1 MSIFFEKITQV
12 FTDEK
17 IDYSSNKNIPIQF
30 CCNNYE
36 EFSEKITQVIP
47 KNKGNKVFILHD
59 GKDKKSDKD
68 SNTNILEKIIETLSD
83 KYSIIEKNL
92 STESKCKSDEIHASE
107 YFLEKTTNLIFK
119 ETDCEIYI
127 ALGSGT
133 ITDLLKHS
141 LFLNKP
147 NAIFISIPTAMTV
160 TAFTSSFSVVDIS
173 GAKRTRQSKDIYATF
188 WIEPLL
194 KAAPMELSRAGY
206 GDLLARF
213 VAYGD
218 WYLGFK
224 LGISENYDELAFRL
238 MDVFADPLKQ
248 IASEF
253 AQSELSGQA
262 IEISAAALAMAGI
275 AMSLSGETTP
285 LSGYEHVISH
295 ALDFLRLNSD
305 RPLVLHGEQVALATL
320 TSAMSFEW
328 LLEIENFD
336 LKKFRSMNEKDTTQI
351 INHFFNAAP
360 FFGKDED
367 KINAAE
373 RKKIDLNLS
382 AKSKPAKEIFISDYL
397 KKSQKW
403 DIAKEKFSDFIQ
415 EWPAI
420 KAHLKS
426 LTISSHSMQALL
438 EQARLPIF
446 PEGTNPMTTA
456 LEYRWAIRFAPFIR
470 SRFCIADFI
479 FWIGE
484 DCCIAAAT

>member
-1 MSIFFEKITQV
+1 MSIFFEKMTQA
-12 FTDEK
+12 FADEK
-17 IDYSSNKNIPIQF
+17 IDPIANKKIPIQY
-30 CCNNYE
+30 CCHNYE
-36 EFSEKITQVIP
+36 DFSEKITQILSKY
-47 KNKGNKVFILHD
+47 KNNKVFILHD
-59 GKDKKSDKD
+59 GKNKKSDKD
-68 SNTNILEKIIETLSD
+68 SNTNILEKISKILANTFSV
-83 KYSIIEKNL
+83 IEKNL
-92 STESKCKSDEIHASE
+92 ATESNSNCDEIHASE
-107 YFLEKTTNLIFK
+107 YFLKKTTDLILN

-147 NAIFISIPTAMTV
+147 NALFISIPTAMTV
-160 TAFTSSFSVVDIS
+160 TAFSSSFSVVDIS

-188 WIEPLL
+188 WLTPLL
-194 KAAPMELSRAGY
+194 QAAPMELSRAGY

-224 LGISENYDELAFRL
+224 LGISEKYDELAFRL
-238 MDVFADPLKQ
+238 MEVFAEPLKQ
-248 IASEF
+248 VASEF
-253 AQSELSGQA
+253 GQKELSTRA
-262 IEISAAALAMAGI
+262 VEISAAALAMAGI

-295 ALDFLRLNSD
+295 ALDFLRLSSD
-305 RPLVLHGEQVALATL
+305 RPLVLHGEQVALASL

-336 LKKFRSMNEKDTTQI
+336 LKKFRSMNEKDTNQI
-351 INHFFNAAP
+351 INHFFSAAP

-367 KINAAE
+367 KFSESE
-373 RKKIDLNLS
+373 RKKIDINLS
-382 AKSKPAKEIFISDYL
+382 AKLHSAKEIFISDYL

-403 DIAKEKFSDFIQ
+403 DIAKERFTDFIH
-415 EWPAI
+415 EWPEI
-420 KAHLKS
+420 KAHLKK
-426 LTISSHSMQALL
+426 LTLSSHSMQALL
-438 EQARLPIF
+438 EQAQLPIF
-446 PEGTNPMTTA
+446 PEATTPNTTA

-470 SRFCIADFI
+470 SRFCLADFI